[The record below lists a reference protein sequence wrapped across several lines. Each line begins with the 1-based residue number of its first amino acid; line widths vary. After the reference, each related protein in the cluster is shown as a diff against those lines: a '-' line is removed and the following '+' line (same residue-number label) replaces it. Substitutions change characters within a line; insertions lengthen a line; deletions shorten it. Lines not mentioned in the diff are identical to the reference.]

1 MPGHLRLLAGVLD
14 MDLCCT
20 ERTIIELQNAAA
32 IGHEI
37 GAYVL
42 RLADGQPVDADLY
55 SAL

>member
-1 MPGHLRLLAGVLD
+1 